1 MGRSVAMGLV
11 LALGVTWSATAQTT
25 QTTIDQAQLPS
36 AARGPNGQATDPGQ
50 IAPPARHADLGAAQ
64 IGGAPKA
71 GGIDAAQLTQTAPT
85 AEAAPGLSTPN
96 QGRNTRLGA
105 VGGHDRC
112 DPAET
117 HPADHAACDQIIDNH
132 ADAFATTPRRPDAA
146 IVDPDAP
153 APNIVND
160 IVNGGTGTVVSIPK

>member
-1 MGRSVAMGLV
+1 MRWSLLVALV
-11 LALGVTWSATAQTT
+11 LAPGAAWGAAAQTS
-25 QTTIDQAQLPS
+25 QTNIDQAQFP
-36 AARGPNGQATDPGQ
+36 AAAKARNPRGTDPGQ
-50 IAPPARHADLGAAQ
+50 ISAPARRADLGEAQ
-64 IGGAPKA
+64 IAAPPKTGAT
-71 GGIDAAQLTQTAPT
+71 DAAQLTPAAPT
-85 AEAAPGLSTPN
+85 AEASAALSTPN
-96 QGRNTRLGA
+96 QGRNTNLGA

-117 HPADHAACDQIIDNH
+117 PHADHSGCDQIIDNH
-132 ADAFATTPRRPDAA
+132 ADAFANVRRSDAA

>member
-1 MGRSVAMGLV
+1 MIRPLAIGLV
-11 LALGVTWSATAQTT
+11 LALGAAWSATAQTT
-25 QTTIDQAQLPS
+25 QTNIDQAQLPS
-36 AARGPNGQATDPGQ
+36 PAKTPGAQVMDPGQ
-50 IAPPARHADLGAAQ
+50 ISPPARRADLGAAQ

-71 GGIDAAQLTQTAPT
+71 GATDAAQLTQAAPT
-85 AEAAPGLSTPN
+85 AEATPGLSTPN

-112 DPAET
+112 DPAEAT
-117 HPADHAACDQIIDNH
+117 RADAATCDQIIDNH
-132 ADAFATTPRRPDAA
+132 ADAFANTPRRPDAA

-160 IVNGGTGTVVSIPK
+160 IVNGGTGSVVSIPK